1 MHHVRVCDGGGWSV
15 MAYDQR
21 SLDDYVDVAT
31 RIADF
36 RAKYPDGCLQPLDTA
51 EPFKVVIVNG
61 TDRSGDLIGQ
71 TFIVYTAAAYR
82 TADDPRPGVGC
93 AWEIFPGRTP
103 YTRGSELMNAET
115 SAWGRA
121 IIALGASDS
130 KQGIASR
137 EEVRNRQA
145 ERETP
150 ASDGL
155 SDAERDSAGMMTKGQ
170 RAAHTRMTNSD
181 RPPRPADRGPVP
193 DGENLWKDQPA
204 GDWEPVSGEDQPG
217 SSNSKQWQRLG
228 ILYTQIGI
236 SERDD
241 RLADMR
247 DRAGREIGS
256 AKDLSYVEAQAVISA
271 LEPVAKAKTETG

>member
-1 MHHVRVCDGGGWSV
+1 MRVVCL

-31 RIADF
+31 RIAEF
-36 RAKYPDGCLQPLDTA
+36 RAKHPNGYLQPLDPA
-51 EPFKVVIVNG
+51 KPFTVETVTGRDRDGETIVQ
-61 TDRSGDLIGQ
+61 Q
-71 TFIVYTAAAYR
+71 TFVVYIAAAYR
-82 TADDPRPGVGC
+82 EPGDEHPGIGS

-145 ERETP
+145 ERDEP
-150 ASDGL
+150 ASARL
-155 SDAERDSAGMMTKGQ
+155 SDADRDSAGMMTKSQ

-204 GDWEPVSGEDQPG
+204 GDWEPVSGENQPG

-228 ILYTQIGI
+228 ILYGQIGI

-247 DRAGREIGS
+247 NRTGRDIGS
-256 AKDLSYVEAQAVISA
+256 AKDLSYVEAQAAISA
-271 LEPVAKAKTETG
+271 LQPIAKAKTEA

>member
-1 MHHVRVCDGGGWSV
+1 

-36 RAKYPDGCLQPLDTA
+36 RAKYPDGYLAPWDPKQAYRIET
-51 EPFKVVIVNG
+51 VTG
-61 TDRSGDLIGQ
+61 TDRDGQQITQ
-71 TFIVYTAAAYR
+71 TFVVYVAAAFR
-82 TADDPRPGVGC
+82 SLEDCAPAIGC

-145 ERETP
+145 ERDEP
-150 ASDGL
+150 ASARL
-155 SDAERDSAGMMTKGQ
+155 SDADRDSAGMMTKSQ

-204 GDWEPVSGEDQPG
+204 GDWEPGSGEDQPG

-236 SERDD
+236 SKRDD

-247 DRAGREIGS
+247 DRTGREIGS
-256 AKDLSYVEAQAVISA
+256 AKDLSYVEAQAAISA
-271 LEPVAKAKTETG
+271 LEPIAKAKTEA